1 MASNKDVLKCGDIE
15 GYKNTLFYFNA
26 ADEKLKNGK
35 TTDASITMWF
45 QVRRSFSLNIIMLI
59 WTNLVN
65 PEANVFLLIVA
76 MVTAKN
82 KIKVFNFFSYAC
94 LMVFVVMC
102 LKSVFMDPRPYMINP
117 KIIPLE
123 KYAEYGNPSGHVFM
137 GYIVMSYV
145 LENFLYCQR
154 KQKLKIKSNT

>member
-1 MASNKDVLKCGDIE
+1 
-15 GYKNTLFYFNA
+15 
-26 ADEKLKNGK
+26 
-35 TTDASITMWF
+35 
-45 QVRRSFSLNIIMLI
+45 MLI

-117 KIIPLE
+117 NITPLE

-137 GYIVMSYV
+137 GYIVMTYV
-145 LENFLYCQR
+145 LENFLYCHDLWLEPYELPD
-154 KQKLKIKSNT
+154 KHD